1 MFKDILRKSRIVPG
15 LLPESH
21 LHFIDYRTTMEY
33 KDGNARRGAAPQTKG
48 GRAYELR
55 LTSFF
60 DDHFD
65 CLESVY
71 GDILNIGDSL

>member
-1 MFKDILRKSRIVPG
+1 MD
-15 LLPESH
+15 
-21 LHFIDYRTTMEY
+21 Y